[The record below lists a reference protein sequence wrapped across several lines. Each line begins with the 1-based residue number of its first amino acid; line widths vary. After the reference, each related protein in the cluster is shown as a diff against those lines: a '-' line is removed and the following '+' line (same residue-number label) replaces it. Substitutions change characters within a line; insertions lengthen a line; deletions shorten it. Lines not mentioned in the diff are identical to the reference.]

1 MKSKINKYFFK
12 EFAHYFIVVLFS
24 LISIVWIVQAVNFLD
39 LIIEDGHALGI
50 YFSYSLLSLPKIVT
64 RLIPFCFLVAIILTI
79 LKLDKDNELIVFW
92 ASGLNKIKIVNLIF
106 SISILVMIIQL
117 VMANTLSPLSLNLS
131 RSILKNSTLDVFPS
145 LIKEKQFNDTVEDV
159 TFFVEKKSADGS
171 FENIFIRDHNK
182 ILSDANSKSS
192 SIFAKSG
199 FLQQGQNSRY
209 LVLYNGTIQ
218 KENVN
223 GKINFLKFD
232 KTTLNLKDLVGK
244 TITQPKI
251 QEDSS
256 LRLFLCSSG
265 YDFDSSFLATKFTP
279 IYLRK
284 NLKNYLE
291 NKVIK
296 NTHNC
301 SVHNKDIVIEL
312 NRRVGM
318 PLYIPIL
325 ALIASFLLKSKKE
338 NRMNNYYTYIYFF
351 IGFVILMLAE
361 IFIRYSGMSYYK
373 LLYYL
378 LPVLC
383 MPIIYLILLKNFKYE
398 NI

>member
-1 MKSKINKYFFK
+1 M
-12 EFAHYFIVVLFS
+12 
-24 LISIVWIVQAVNFLD
+24 
-39 LIIEDGHALGI
+39 
-50 YFSYSLLSLPKIVT
+50 
-64 RLIPFCFLVAIILTI
+64 
-79 LKLDKDNELIVFW
+79 
-92 ASGLNKIKIVNLIF
+92 
-106 SISILVMIIQL
+106 LVMIIQL

-131 RSILKNSTLDVFPS
+131 RTILKNSSLDFFPS

-182 ILSDANSKSS
+182 ILSAATSKSS

-265 YDFDSSFLATKFTP
+265 YNFDSSFLNTKFAP

-284 NLKNYLE
+284 NLKKYLE

-296 NTHNC
+296 NAHNC

-325 ALIASFLLKSKKE
+325 ALIASFLLKSRQE

-351 IGFVILMLAE
+351 TGFVILLLAE
-361 IFIRYSGMSYYK
+361 MFVRYSGMANYK
-373 LLYYL
+373 YLYYL
-378 LPVLC
+378 LPVLSL
-383 MPIIYLILLKNFKYE
+383 PIIYLFLLKDFKYE